1 MRSPGLRHISVWVD
15 EAAPEQGPFVHALE
29 WAAHLGLPLHGIA
42 APPTGS
48 GVRSAEQMETCARA
62 CLGRGIPWV
71 AFPGQGPLT
80 LEAEQSTRPPE
91 LCVFGHALPARLKE
105 ELLRR
110 SLRGTGTSVLVCPRP
125 WRPVSRV
132 LVVQQHGPGGSRF
145 LDSAA
150 GVCRAFQVEAVVLT
164 VARSEREARL
174 RQRSAEEA
182 FAAQRC
188 PAEFDFMVGWDVRTA
203 VAWAA
208 RWRRCSHVVLEKENA
223 LSWWRWLRG
232 DTMGRLLELSDS
244 LTFLALPGAGSSL
257 LAPAEASPGR
267 EAGLRPIPSID
278 LFP

>member
-1 MRSPGLRHISVWVD
+1 L
-15 EAAPEQGPFVHALE
+15 ALE
-29 WAAHLGLPLHGIA
+29 
-42 APPTGS
+42 
-48 GVRSAEQMETCARA
+48 VER
-62 CLGRGIPWV
+62 
-71 AFPGQGPLT
+71 
-80 LEAEQSTRPPE
+80 STRPAE
-91 LCVFGHALPARLKE
+91 LCVFGHALPPRLKE
-105 ELLRR
+105 ELLRQ
-110 SLRGTGTSVLVCPRP
+110 SLQETETSVLVCPRP

-132 LVVQQHGPGGSRF
+132 LVVQQHGGGSHF

-174 RQRSAEEA
+174 RQVSAEEA

-188 PAEFDFMVGWDVRTA
+188 PAEFDFIVGWDVRAA

-223 LSWWRWLRG
+223 PSRWLWLRG

-244 LTFLALPGAGSSL
+244 LTFLALPGAGSPL
-257 LAPAEASPGR
+257 LQQPADGR
-267 EAGLRPIPSID
+267 PCSRPIPSID